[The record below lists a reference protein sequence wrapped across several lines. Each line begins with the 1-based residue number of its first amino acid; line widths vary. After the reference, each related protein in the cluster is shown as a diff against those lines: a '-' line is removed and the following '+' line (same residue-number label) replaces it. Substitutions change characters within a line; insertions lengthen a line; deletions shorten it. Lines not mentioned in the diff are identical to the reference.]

1 MQSNNIILTAFVGG
15 LVPALL
21 WLFFWLR
28 EDKEHPEP
36 RGLLFITFVAGMAS
50 VILVLPFEQLA
61 QQKIGSSISLTIL
74 WAAAEE
80 IIKLL
85 IVVLIVFK
93 TSQLDEPVDYP
104 IYFITAALGFAALEN
119 TLFLL
124 TPLGQNEVTVSLL
137 TGNLR
142 FLGATLLHAVC
153 SSIIGISLGLAFFS
167 TWINKKIA
175 LFTGL
180 FTAVALHALFNFFII
195 KGDGQNFLAV
205 FAFLWVITIITILL
219 FEKLRRMG
227 EQYQELTAKAHLET
241 YGTLEQKPTT

>member
-1 MQSNNIILTAFVGG
+1 MQGNSIILTAFVGG
-15 LVPALL
+15 LIPALL

-36 RGLLFITFVAGMAS
+36 RGLLFITFIAGMAS

-61 QQKIGSSISLTIL
+61 QQKIGESIPLTIL

-85 IVVLIVFK
+85 IVVLVVFK

-104 IYFITAALGFAALEN
+104 IYFIVSALGFAALEN

-124 TPLGQNEVTVSLL
+124 TPLGQNEITVSLL

-153 SSIIGISLGLAFFS
+153 SSIIGISLGLAFFG
-167 TWINKKIA
+167 TWIQKKIA

-180 FTAVALHALFNFFII
+180 FTAIVLHALFNFFII
-195 KGDGQNFLAV
+195 KGNGQNFLSV
-205 FAFLWVITIITILL
+205 FAFLWVISIITILL

-227 EQYQELTAKAHLET
+227 EQYRELTANAHAQTAQT
-241 YGTLEQKPTT
+241 YGTVG